1 MSMSDGG
8 TEGLFKLA
16 EQAAPDPNRL
26 MPTERT
32 YAKTSKTINLSDAM
46 SLMKSRKAKKSPP
59 IPGGLDDPAA
69 SLKSERPE
77 GETNP
82 LEGFAGPGET
92 VDLAELQKEI
102 LASNRSQRKLSPKGI
117 SAILSA
123 LVFLAKET
131 KAIKERLTNPD
142 KPDKTDKTDKP
153 DKEEPQ
159 DILERFKKERHRV
172 TFRLNEMEFTV
183 TCLGMIRDAST
194 HTLVLPFSSE
204 TEAFFTPP
212 MQSEL
217 KLSYDG
223 SPVEG
228 KIFYFGMNF
237 SVPELGVRFLGFLYD
252 DKEIGG

>member
-8 TEGLFKLA
+8 NEGLFKLA

-26 MPTERT
+26 MPTERK
-32 YAKTSKTINLSDAM
+32 YAKTSKTLNLSDAM
-46 SLMKSRKAKKSPP
+46 SLMKARKVRKSPP

-69 SLKSERPE
+69 SLKSENQ
-77 GETNP
+77 ETEMNP
-82 LEGFAGPGET
+82 FEGFTGPAET

-102 LASNRSQRKLSPKGI
+102 LASGKSQRKISPKGI

-123 LVFLAKET
+123 LVFLVKEI
-131 KAIKERLTNPD
+131 KALKERLTKPD
-142 KPDKTDKTDKP
+142 KPDKP
-153 DKEEPQ
+153 DNEEPK

-183 TCLGMIRDAST
+183 TCLGMIKDAST

-252 DKEIGG
+252 DTEIGG

>member
-1 MSMSDGG
+1 MSMSEGG
-8 TEGLFKLA
+8 NEGLFKLA

-26 MPTERT
+26 MPTERK

-46 SLMKSRKAKKSPP
+46 SLMKARKVKKSPP

-69 SLKSERPE
+69 SLKSEQPE
-77 GETNP
+77 TEMNP
-82 LEGFAGPGET
+82 FEGFTGPGET
-92 VDLAELQKEI
+92 INLSELQKEI
-102 LASNRSQRKLSPKGI
+102 LASSKSQRKISPKGI

-123 LVFLAKET
+123 LVFLVKEI
-131 KAIKERLTNPD
+131 KALKERLT
-142 KPDKTDKTDKP
+142 KPDKTDKP
-153 DKEEPQ
+153 DKPDKEESQ
-159 DILERFKKERHRV
+159 DILERFKQEKHRV

-183 TCLGMIRDAST
+183 TCLGMIKDAST

-252 DKEIGG
+252 DTEIGG

>member
-8 TEGLFKLA
+8 NEDLFKLA

-26 MPTERT
+26 MPIERK
-32 YAKTSKTINLSDAM
+32 YAKTSKTLNLSDAM
-46 SLMKSRKAKKSPP
+46 SLMKARKVRKSPP

-69 SLKSERPE
+69 SLKSEQPE
-77 GETNP
+77 TEINP
-82 LEGFAGPGET
+82 FEGFTGPGET

-102 LASNRSQRKLSPKGI
+102 LASNKSQRKLSPKGV

-123 LVFLAKET
+123 LVFLVKEI
-131 KAIKERLTNPD
+131 KALKERLTKPD
-142 KPDKTDKTDKP
+142 KPDKP
-153 DKEEPQ
+153 DKEEAQ
-159 DILERFKKERHRV
+159 DILERFKKEKHRV

-183 TCLGMIRDAST
+183 TCLGMIKDAST

-252 DKEIGG
+252 DTEIGG

>member
-8 TEGLFKLA
+8 NEDLFKLA

-26 MPTERT
+26 MPTERK

-46 SLMKSRKAKKSPP
+46 SLMKARKVKKSPP

-69 SLKSERPE
+69 SLKSEQPE
-77 GETNP
+77 TEMNP
-82 LEGFAGPGET
+82 FEGFTGPAET

-102 LASNRSQRKLSPKGI
+102 LASGKSQRKISPKGI

-123 LVFLAKET
+123 LVFLVKEI
-131 KAIKERLTNPD
+131 KALKERLT
-142 KPDKTDKTDKP
+142 KPDKS
-153 DKEEPQ
+153 DKEEAQ
-159 DILERFKKERHRV
+159 DILERFKKEKHRV

-183 TCLGMIRDAST
+183 TCLGMIKDAST

-252 DKEIGG
+252 DTEIGG

>member
-26 MPTERT
+26 MPTERK

-46 SLMKSRKAKKSPP
+46 SLMKARKFKKSPP

-77 GETNP
+77 SETNP
-82 LEGFAGPGET
+82 FEGFTGPAET

-102 LASNRSQRKLSPKGI
+102 LASSKSQRKLSPKGV

-123 LVFLAKET
+123 LVFLVKET
-131 KAIKERLTNPD
+131 KELKERLT
-142 KPDKTDKTDKP
+142 KPDKTDKP
-153 DKEEPQ
+153 DKEEAQ

-183 TCLGMIRDAST
+183 TCLGMIRDAGT

-212 MQSEL
+212 MRSEL

-252 DKEIGG
+252 DTEIGG